1 MQNLLIGLLLGAA
14 LIILV
19 DARDT
24 LANHREGIESLEA
37 RLIPIEEAHLVEVGE
52 N

>member
-24 LANHREGIESLEA
+24 LANHRDAIENIES
-37 RLIPIEEAHLVEVGE
+37 RLIPIEEAHIVEVDQ